1 MTGFGGGFFFC
12 IASLASPI
20 EIGVDDAEFVL
31 WSGLLGIGGASSTEF
46 TMEDD
51 EGVLCS
57 GLLGIG
63 GAFSSKFSCSLVTE
77 PASLT
82 IRGDL

>member
-1 MTGFGGGFFFC
+1 M
-12 IASLASPI
+12 
-20 EIGVDDAEFVL
+20 EIGIDDAEFVL

-46 TMEDD
+46 TMGDD

-63 GAFSSKFSCSLVTE
+63 GALSSKFSSSLVAET
-77 PASLT
+77 ASLT